1 MQWKE
6 EAVQQPINKT
16 LTLTMSSAV
25 PKRLPVYNIDGDGKV
40 IQADLVNLKVSLIHQ
55 LYKY

>member
-6 EAVQQPINKT
+6 EAVQQPINIT

-25 PKRLPVYNIDGDGKV
+25 PKRLPVYNIDGDEKV

-55 LYKY
+55 L